1 MDFLTRMNDE
11 PVPTSPPWS
20 ATTKLI
26 VALTGIAVIGAL
38 IIRFHTLIIP
48 LLMSLLLSYLFH
60 PLVMFLH
67 TRTALGW
74 RGSVNVVYLIL
85 LVLILTLVIWGG
97 VGLVQQ
103 AQNLI
108 VDIQNSLKALPG
120 FLEDLTGQ
128 VFQVGPFMLDF
139 STFNWAELGQE
150 ILGSTQPLLSKVGN
164 LLGTLASGA
173 ASTLGWLAFIYVVS
187 YFLLLESGGLQI
199 SVLPLDLPGYRED
212 FSRLG
217 EEFRRIWNAFLRG
230 QMLIFLSTVFV
241 YTILLNLAGVRFAFW
256 LALLAGLATFVPYVG
271 PTVAWGTLGLVTLF
285 QPLHPWGMTPL
296 LHASLVVVMAIVV
309 DQVFNNLITP
319 RIMAQAL
326 RVHPA
331 AVLIAAILAARM
343 LGVIGLFLAAPLLA
357 SLKLIGTYIWRKMLD
372 QNPWPIQE
380 ETPPSPSW
388 LRRSLRRWRRYWTIH
403 LARLWRW
410 CKRLV
415 GKERS

>member
-1 MDFLTRMNDE
+1 MNDE

-26 VALTGIAVIGAL
+26 VALTGLAVIGAL

-48 LLMSLLLSYLFH
+48 LLMSLFLSYLFH

-120 FLEDLTGQ
+120 FLEELTGQ
-128 VFQVGPFMLDF
+128 VYQAGPFVLDF
-139 STFNWAELGQE
+139 STFNWTELSQE
-150 ILGSTQPLLSKVGN
+150 VLGATQPLLSRVGN
-164 LLGTLASGA
+164 LLGALASGA

-230 QMLIFLSTVFV
+230 QMLIFLSTVFI

-331 AVLIAAILAARM
+331 AVLVAAILAARM
-343 LGVIGLFLAAPLLA
+343 LGIIGLFLAAPLLA

-388 LRRSLRRWRRYWTIH
+388 LRRSLRRWRRYWTIC

-410 CKRLV
+410 CERLV